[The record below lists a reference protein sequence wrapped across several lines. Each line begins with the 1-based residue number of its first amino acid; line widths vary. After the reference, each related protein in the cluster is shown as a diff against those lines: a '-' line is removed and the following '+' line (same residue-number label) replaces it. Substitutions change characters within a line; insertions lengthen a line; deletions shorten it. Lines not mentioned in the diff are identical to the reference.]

1 MANLWP
7 DVKEQNGD
15 NKKDEKSLTG
25 NHKRITRE
33 ERSASGIWHQHSP
46 TAPPLVL
53 RHRRTDILAILGWK
67 QNSSVFPTGSA
78 HLGISPGNNIGTM
91 AEHLSQSE
99 LDYPFKLLEYFNG
112 FRVIFSA
119 CELGVF
125 DLLLRSQEPLSAQH
139 VARELST
146 SVDGM
151 ERLLDALVGIE
162 ILEVETTDGIALY
175 SSTDVANLYLAKGSG
190 KSLHDMIIYQSQT
203 IYPLWNNM
211 VDAVRRK
218 LRANISIFIISRV
231 QTEVCCFPPR
241 REGKNQNEKT
251 FGLPPED
258 IFQAIYRS
266 EEERLK
272 FMGLMNSSW
281 VLDGHD
287 IVTAFSLSCF
297 QEIVDLGGC
306 TGALARE
313 MAKAYPSSSVT
324 VLDLPQIVE
333 TAQKHFS
340 QEDDTVLFQS
350 GDFFSGEIPPADLYV
365 LARILHDWPEE
376 KCLTLLRKIYDTC
389 KPGGGVLLV
398 EAMLFENRR
407 GPVMAQIFSL
417 NMLVQTE
424 GRERPPSEYIRILNQ
439 TGFRNVQVC
448 RTGKSYDAILAIR

>member
-1 MANLWP
+1 
-7 DVKEQNGD
+7 
-15 NKKDEKSLTG
+15 
-25 NHKRITRE
+25 
-33 ERSASGIWHQHSP
+33 
-46 TAPPLVL
+46 
-53 RHRRTDILAILGWK
+53 
-67 QNSSVFPTGSA
+67 
-78 HLGISPGNNIGTM
+78 M

-112 FRVIFSA
+112 FRVSKVIFSA

-162 ILEVETTDGIALY
+162 ILEVETADG
-175 SSTDVANLYLAKGSG
+175 TGSG

-211 VDAVRRK
+211 VDAVR
-218 LRANISIFIISRV
+218 
-231 QTEVCCFPPR
+231 
-241 REGKNQNEKT
+241 EGKNQNEKT
-251 FGLPPED
+251 FGLPAED

-266 EEERLK
+266 EEEMLK

-287 IVTAFSLSCF
+287 IVTAFNLSCF
-297 QEIVDLGGC
+297 QKIVDLGGC
-306 TGALARE
+306 TGALACE

-324 VLDLPQIVE
+324 VFDLPQVVDA
-333 TAQKHFS
+333 AQKHFS
-340 QEDDTVLFQS
+340 QENDAVVFQT

-365 LARILHDWPEE
+365 LARIIHDWPEE
-376 KCLTLLRKIYDTC
+376 KCLTLLQKIYDTC
-389 KPGGGVLLV
+389 RPGGGVLLV

-407 GPVMAQIFSL
+407 GPVMAQCFSL
-417 NMLVQTE
+417 NMLVQAE
-424 GRERPPSEYIRILNQ
+424 GRERPPSEYTTILNK

-448 RTGKSYDAILAIR
+448 RTGKSYDTILATR

>member
-1 MANLWP
+1 
-7 DVKEQNGD
+7 
-15 NKKDEKSLTG
+15 
-25 NHKRITRE
+25 
-33 ERSASGIWHQHSP
+33 
-46 TAPPLVL
+46 
-53 RHRRTDILAILGWK
+53 
-67 QNSSVFPTGSA
+67 
-78 HLGISPGNNIGTM
+78 M

-112 FRVIFSA
+112 FRVSKVIFSA

-125 DLLLRSQEPLSAQH
+125 DLLLKSQEPLSAQH
-139 VARELST
+139 VAQELST

-162 ILEVETTDGIALY
+162 ILEVETKDGTERLKEIPLSTLY

-203 IYPLWNNM
+203 VYPLWNNM
-211 VDAVRRK
+211 VDA
-218 LRANISIFIISRV
+218 I
-231 QTEVCCFPPR
+231 

-251 FGLPPED
+251 FGIPAED

-266 EEERLK
+266 EEEMLK

-287 IVTAFSLSCF
+287 IVTAFNLSCF
-297 QEIVDLGGC
+297 QNIVDLGGC

-313 MAKAYPSSSVT
+313 MAKAYPSSCVT
-324 VLDLPQIVE
+324 VFDLPQVVE
-333 TAQKHFS
+333 TAQKHFC
-340 QEDDTVLFQS
+340 QENEAVVFQT

-365 LARILHDWPEE
+365 LARIIHDWPEE
-376 KCLTLLRKIYDTC
+376 KCLTLLKKIYDTC

-417 NMLVQTE
+417 NMLVQME
-424 GRERPPSEYIRILNQ
+424 GRERPPSEYTHMLKES
-439 TGFRNVQVC
+439 GFSNVQVC